1 MSARRPP
8 VDWPATLRPWAGEVA
23 FAALLVGLAAAV
35 ALVPFRAGLFSEADA
50 VMLLFLAIT
59 VAAVWRGRIGAIA
72 AALLSV
78 ATFDFFFVPPFHT
91 FAVASPRHLLTF
103 AMMFACGLFLSGLT
117 GRLRQQEE
125 EAATRA
131 LQTRVEQLRSTL
143 LSAVSHD
150 LRTPLASILGAA
162 TTLRDEGGRLP
173 EAECTALLDDIA
185 AEASRLERLVGN
197 LLDMTRVQSGEL
209 ALKKE
214 WVPTDEVIGS
224 ALQRLEERLAGR
236 PVTVTLSPAVP
247 LLEVDPVLFEQ
258 VLVNLLENVARHTPP
273 TAPVEVLVEPEG
285 GGAAIIVQDRG
296 PGLPA
301 GIDVFEK
308 FVRGPTAAAGGAG
321 LGLAICRGIAAGHG
335 GTVDAAPRPGGGAV
349 VTVHLPLGAPPA
361 WSTETA

>member
-1 MSARRPP
+1 MQRARLPTWSA
-8 VDWPATLRPWAGEVA
+8 LRSAWTADLA
-23 FAALLVGLAAAV
+23 ISALLVAVAAAV
-35 ALVPFRAGLFSEADA
+35 AIVPFHAGLFSEADA

-59 VAAVWRGRIGAIA
+59 GAAVWRGRAGAIA

-91 FAVASPRHLLTF
+91 FAVASSRHLLTF

-125 EAATRA
+125 EVATRS
-131 LQTRVEQLRSTL
+131 LQARAEQLRSTL

-162 TTLRDEGGRLP
+162 TTLRDEGTRLP
-173 EAECTALLDDIA
+173 DSARTALLDDIA
-185 AEASRLERLVGN
+185 AEAARLERLVGN
-197 LLDMTRVQSGEL
+197 LLDMTRVQSGQL

-224 ALQRLEERLAGR
+224 ALQRVEERLAGR

-258 VLVNLLENVARHTPP
+258 VLVNLLENAARHTP
-273 TAPVEVLVEPEG
+273 AASPVEIRVEPET
-285 GGAAIIVQDRG
+285 GGAVVLVQDRG

-301 GIDVFEK
+301 GLDVFEK
-308 FVRGPTAAAGGAG
+308 FVRGPDAPAGGAG
-321 LGLAICRGIAAGHG
+321 LGLAICRGIAVAHG
-335 GTVDAAPRPGGGAV
+335 GTIAAAARPDGGAV
-349 VTVHLPLGAPPA
+349 LSVHLPLGAPPA
-361 WSTETA
+361 WSTEVP

>member
-1 MSARRPP
+1 MF
-8 VDWPATLRPWAGEVA
+8 V
-23 FAALLVGLAAAV
+23 AV
-35 ALVPFRAGLFSEADA
+35 AAGVAVVPFRAGLFSEADA
-50 VMLLFLAIT
+50 VMLLLLAIT
-59 VAAVWRGRIGAIA
+59 VAAVWRGRVGAIA

-78 ATFDFFFVPPFHT
+78 AAFDFFFVPPFHT
-91 FAVASPRHLLTF
+91 FAVASSRHLLTF
-103 AMMFACGLFLSGLT
+103 AMMFASGLFLSGLT
-117 GRLRQQEE
+117 GRLRQKEE
-125 EAATRA
+125 EVATRG
-131 LQTRVEQLRSTL
+131 LQARAEQMRSTL

-173 EAECTALLDDIA
+173 DSERTALLDDIA
-185 AEASRLERLVGN
+185 AEAARLERLVGN

-258 VLVNLLENVARHTPP
+258 VLVNLLENAARHTPP
-273 TAPVEVLVEPEG
+273 AAPIEILVEPAA
-285 GGAAIIVQDRG
+285 GGADIVVQDRG

-301 GIDVFEK
+301 DIDRK
-308 FVRGPTAAAGGAG
+308 S
-321 LGLAICRGIAAGHG
+321 
-335 GTVDAAPRPGGGAV
+335 V
-349 VTVHLPLGAPPA
+349 V
-361 WSTETA
+361 

>member
-1 MSARRPP
+1 MLSGLFVAI
-8 VDWPATLRPWAGEVA
+8 AT
-23 FAALLVGLAAAV
+23 AV
-35 ALVPFRAGLFSEADA
+35 AIVPFRTGLFSEADA

-117 GRLRQQEE
+117 GRLRQQEQE
-125 EAATRA
+125 VATRA
-131 LQTRVEQLRSTL
+131 LQVRAEQMRSTL

-162 TTLRDEGGRLP
+162 TTLRDESGRLP
-173 EAECTALLDDIA
+173 DSERTVLLDDIA
-185 AEASRLERLVGN
+185 AEAARLDRLVSN

-236 PVTVTLSPAVP
+236 PVTVTLSHAVP

-258 VLVNLLENVARHTPP
+258 VLVNLLENAARHTPP
-273 TAPVEVLVEPEG
+273 ATPIEMLVEPAA
-285 GGAAIIVQDRG
+285 GGAAILVQDRG

-301 GIDVFEK
+301 GLDVFEK
-308 FVRGPTAAAGGAG
+308 FVRGPAAPAGGAG
-321 LGLAICRGIAAGHG
+321 LGLAICRGIAVAHG
-335 GTVDAAPRPGGGAV
+335 GTIDAANRSGGGV
-349 VTVHLPLGAPPA
+349 VLTVHLPLGAPPA
-361 WSTETA
+361 WSTEVA